1 MGWYEKYK
9 CIKLL
14 TTMTIMNVCYDWK
27 KYEYVKVIKPKVWI
41 CIEVWTIKI
50 VFNFIVKEWLIYVYD
65 LITDTG

>member
-1 MGWYEKYK
+1 
-9 CIKLL
+9 
-14 TTMTIMNVCYDWK
+14 MNVCYDWK

-50 VFNFIVKEWLIYVYD
+50 VFHFIVKEWLIYVYD

>member
-27 KYEYVKVIKPKVWI
+27 NMSMLRLSSQKCEFVLKYERLKL
-41 CIEVWTIKI
+41 C
-50 VFNFIVKEWLIYVYD
+50 FILLLKND
-65 LITDTG
+65 LFMCMI

>member
-27 KYEYVKVIKPKVWI
+27 NMSMLRLSSKKCEFVLKYERLKL
-41 CIEVWTIKI
+41 C
-50 VFNFIVKEWLIYVYD
+50 LILLLKND
-65 LITDTG
+65 LFMCMI

>member
-27 KYEYVKVIKPKVWI
+27 KYEYVKVIKQKVWI

-50 VFNFIVKEWLIYVYD
+50 VFHFIVK
-65 LITDTG
+65 